1 MTTGEAVSRM
11 SSDTVMIQDALG
23 EKAGKLVQLT
33 SAFLGG
39 FIIAFT
45 KGWLLTLAMLTSLPL
60 IAIAGA
66 VSAQLL
72 TRVSSK
78 RLTSYSDA
86 ADTVELTIGSIR
98 TVVSFNGEKK
108 AIEMYNKFIKN
119 AYRTVVE
126 EGLVS
131 GFGMGSVFCI
141 IFSSYGLAFWYG
153 GKLII
158 DKGYTGGKIITVLF
172 AVLTG
177 AT

>member
-1 MTTGEAVSRM
+1 M
-11 SSDTVMIQDALG
+11 
-23 EKAGKLVQLT
+23 
-33 SAFLGG
+33 
-39 FIIAFT
+39 
-45 KGWLLTLAMLTSLPL
+45 
-60 IAIAGA
+60 
-66 VSAQLL
+66 
-72 TRVSSK
+72 
-78 RLTSYSDA
+78 
-86 ADTVELTIGSIR
+86 
-98 TVVSFNGEKK
+98 SFNGEKK

-119 AYRTVVE
+119 AYITVVE

-172 AVLTG
+172 AVMTG